1 MHAEHANNSGLNEL
15 SGRLTR
21 GSDAMHQLS
30 ESDGSATLPASYSN
44 YSKPRLE
51 IKRVAHGL

>member
-30 ESDGSATLPASYSN
+30 ESDGSATLPA
-44 YSKPRLE
+44 
-51 IKRVAHGL
+51 A